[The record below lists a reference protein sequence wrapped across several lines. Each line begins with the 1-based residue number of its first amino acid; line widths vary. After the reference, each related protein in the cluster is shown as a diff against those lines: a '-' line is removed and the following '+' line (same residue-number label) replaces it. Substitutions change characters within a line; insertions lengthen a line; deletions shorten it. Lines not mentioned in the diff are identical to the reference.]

1 MGEWAHGATSI
12 GTRARERQTWPRVAA
27 PGAITYPPTLRRSF
41 TPGREEALGARRE
54 AKARRAGATFPVP
67 GGDPG
72 ARGART
78 MLALAAGLAIAVV
91 LAHGPVLRAQG
102 LALDDELFVVRN
114 PLVQRPGWAS
124 TRRFFV
130 EVTHPST
137 VSAYYLPLSMTS
149 LMLDWAA
156 GGRPDR
162 LQRFHATSLALHVA
176 ATLLLFAL
184 LDALFGAAVPAAL
197 VALLWGVHPVMV
209 EAIASAGE
217 RKTVLATA
225 FAFASAYAHVGWAK
239 GGRRGWWLLSIACF
253 LLALLSKPS
262 AVTLPLALL
271 VLDAWLGRWSRDA
284 VLEKWP
290 HLALAAAAA
299 VISVLAVRNTW
310 EFGTPPPLDPLR
322 MSLQVLWLQGFYL
335 GKLLW
340 PVELSTVY
348 EAPARFAL
356 TLPAV
361 ALPLALALGATA
373 TAVLSRRRAPGLL
386 AGGLVFFVLLAPT
399 FAILRYSAV
408 IAYDRYLHLPTLGV
422 AIALASLVTPAWLRS
437 GTPGRTALA
446 ASLVALALVAT
457 LATRT
462 ALLPWRDT
470 LGVWRQAVRVSPGV
484 PDAWN
489 GLGATHS
496 AAGRSDEALAAFRR
510 AIAVGPQYVDAYFN
524 LGRELMLRGDVQ
536 GALPFLEFAVTH
548 EPGDAQVLLQMGT
561 AHERSNRPAEAE
573 VFYRRALA
581 RRPDLVAALI
591 RLAVVESQQGKADAG
606 IGHLREALA
615 RSPGDPFA
623 SFSLATLL
631 SDRAGASP
639 EVVALLERAIAAKP
653 AWADPLNE
661 LAWLLASDPD
671 ASRRDPARALA
682 LADSALARSPVA
694 STLDTRA
701 AALAALGRF
710 YEARAAASRAR
721 TLALAAGDTTLAR
734 GIARRL
740 EGYARGRPFVQSPR
754 TNH

>member
-1 MGEWAHGATSI
+1 
-12 GTRARERQTWPRVAA
+12 
-27 PGAITYPPTLRRSF
+27 
-41 TPGREEALGARRE
+41 LGARKSGE
-54 AKARRAGATFPVP
+54 ARRAGATIAVPSRAP
-67 GGDPG
+67 GGGG
-72 ARGART
+72 AWT
-78 MLALAAGLAIAVV
+78 TLAIAAGLAIAVL

-102 LALDDELFVVRN
+102 LALDDDLFVVRN
-114 PLVQRPGWAS
+114 PLVQHPGWES
-124 TRRFFV
+124 TRRFFA

-149 LMLDWAA
+149 LMVDWAA

-162 LQRFHATSLALHVA
+162 LQAFHATSLALHVA

-184 LDALFGAAVPAAL
+184 LNALFGAAGPAAL

-225 FAFASAYAHVGWAK
+225 FAFASAFAHVRWA
-239 GGRRGWWLLSIACF
+239 RSAARGWGLLSIACF

-271 VLDAWLGRWSRDA
+271 VLDAWPLGRWSRAA
-284 VLEKWP
+284 VTEKWP
-290 HLALAAAAA
+290 HFTLAAAAA
-299 VISVLAVRNTW
+299 VISLLAVRNTW
-310 EFGTPPPLDPLR
+310 EFGSPPPLDPPR
-322 MSLQVLWLQGFYL
+322 MALQIIWLQGFYL

-340 PVELSTVY
+340 PGELSTVY
-348 EAPARFAL
+348 EAPARLAL

-361 ALPLALALGATA
+361 ALPMALAVGVLAA
-373 TAVLSRRRAPGLL
+373 AVALRRSAPGLL

-408 IAYDRYLHLPTLGV
+408 IAYDRYLHLPALGA
-422 AIALASLVTPAWLRS
+422 AIALAAFVAPAWLRA

-446 ASLVALALVAT
+446 GSLVALALAAAF
-457 LATRT
+457 ATRA
-462 ALLPWRDT
+462 ALVPWRDT

-489 GLGATHS
+489 GLGATQS
-496 AAGRSDEALAAFRR
+496 AAGRSDEALAAFQR

-524 LGRELMLRGDVQ
+524 LGRELMLRGEVQ
-536 GALPFLEFAVTH
+536 RALPYLEFAVTH
-548 EPGDAQVLLQMGT
+548 EPGNAQGLLQLGT
-561 AHERSNRPAEAE
+561 AYERSNRPAEAE
-573 VFYRRALA
+573 ALYRRALA
-581 RRPDLVAALI
+581 RRPDYVAALV
-591 RLAVVESQQGKADAG
+591 RLAVVESAQGRSEAG

-615 RSPGDPFA
+615 HSPGDPFA

-639 EVVALLERAIAAKP
+639 EVVALLERAIAVKP
-653 AWADPLNE
+653 AWADPLNQ
-661 LAWLLASDPD
+661 LAWLLATDPD

-682 LADSALARSPVA
+682 LADSALARSPQPSV
-694 STLDTRA
+694 LDTRA

-710 YEARAAASRAR
+710 DEARSAAAKAHA
-721 TLALAAGDTTLAR
+721 LALAAGDTALAR
-734 GIARRL
+734 GVAGRR
-740 EGYARGRPFVQSPR
+740 EGYARGRAFVQDPR
-754 TNH
+754 VDH